1 VAQLFSL
8 DHIRAFMTDII
19 TDIRHLPHFH
29 TMKCSGC
36 STEIRVHALQIYA
49 DCPQCGLRHKC
60 RGFAAAGSETQDV
73 IDAVLVWAGQGE
85 SFDAVMKR
93 RQEILAD
100 DDDHVA

>member
-1 VAQLFSL
+1 MAQLFSL
-8 DHIRAFMTDII
+8 GVIRAFMTDII
-19 TDIRHLPHFH
+19 SDIRHLPHFR

-49 DCPQCGLRHKC
+49 DCPKCGLRHKC
-60 RGFAAAGSETQDV
+60 RGFAAPDSETQDV
-73 IDAVLVWAGQGE
+73 IDAVLAWAGQGE

-100 DDDHVA
+100 EDDHDT